1 MLSKQSTYEQDDDDE
16 TVEDVNLDADDREPP
31 V

>member
-1 MLSKQSTYEQDDDDE
+1 MLSKQSTYEQDDDEE
-16 TVEDVNLDADDREPP
+16 TVEDVNLDADDREFL